1 MEHTCKSCGTR
12 VKIPEEWILIGLDER
27 IKCQVCGKRVNLRIK
42 EFVDKTKGLEEKSKT
57 QKGTVIISSQKET
70 TTIYQ
75 LSITDRN
82 TNKTLAILDIDTRRT
97 YIVGRSVQK
106 INVLNQNAEP
116 IIIPTEFDSA
126 VSRVHFELK
135 FKSINGRSKISIK
148 DLNSLHKTHLVRSG
162 KSQTV
167 EAQEQV
173 FVDITDTIKIGQNT
187 LIGFSKSGN

>member
-42 EFVDKTKGLEEKSKT
+42 EFVDKTKGLENKGKT
-57 QKGTVIISSQKET
+57 QKGTVIISSQNVLHT
-70 TTIYQ
+70 RYQ

-82 TNKTLAILDIDTRRT
+82 TDKTLAILDIDTHKT
-97 YIVGRSVQK
+97 YIVGRRVQK
-106 INVLNQNAEP
+106 INLIDQNAEP

-148 DLNSLHKTHLVRSG
+148 DLNSLHKTHLLRDG
-162 KSQTV
+162 KFQTV
-167 EAQEQV
+167 GAQEQV

-187 LIGFSKSGN
+187 LIGFLKSGH